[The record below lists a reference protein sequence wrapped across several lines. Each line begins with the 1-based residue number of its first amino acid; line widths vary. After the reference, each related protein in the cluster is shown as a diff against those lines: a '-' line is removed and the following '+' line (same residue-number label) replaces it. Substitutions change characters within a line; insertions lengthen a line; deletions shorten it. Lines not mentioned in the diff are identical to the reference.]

1 MRIIMLVGEFGGMQV
16 HIGMKDW
23 LVSCYG
29 EFCDFMEDLC
39 NDENES
45 VKVHIMIIVNEIG
58 R

>member
-39 NDENES
+39 NYGNEV
-45 VKVHIMIIVNEIG
+45 VKM
-58 R
+58 